1 MSNEKV
7 HIEKG
12 QVLDQLKNH
21 YLMPGRNLYKKQKF
35 IKLVTE

>member
-7 HIEKG
+7 HIEKN

-21 YLMPGRNLYKKQKF
+21 YLMPGRIF
-35 IKLVTE
+35 IRNKNVLKL